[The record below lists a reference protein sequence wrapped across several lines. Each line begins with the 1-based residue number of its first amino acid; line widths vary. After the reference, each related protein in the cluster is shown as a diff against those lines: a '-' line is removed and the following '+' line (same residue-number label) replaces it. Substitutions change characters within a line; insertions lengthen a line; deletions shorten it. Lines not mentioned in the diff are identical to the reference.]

1 MKYFLLLPL
10 HYMHALHVESSFVG
24 VLFDSSDEGGGSVF
38 GDSIVE
44 VSFSSLHDSDGGV
57 AMLGLEFEMS
67 CAFGA
72 NLTRLGDDESVDQEC
87 GFWISFTERA
97 EEMDISHT
105 FVVEFVCVYFGVYR
119 DGEFIVRGEIGSTI
133 RLEVTEEVVELV

>member
-1 MKYFLLLPL
+1 MHTL
-10 HYMHALHVESSFVG
+10 HIESTFVG

-57 AMLGLEFEMS
+57 AMLGLEFEMA

-72 NLTRLGDDESVDQEC
+72 DLARLGDDKSIDQERRLR
-87 GFWISFTERA
+87 ISFSERA
-97 EEMDISHT
+97 EEMNICHA
-105 FVVEFVCVYFGVYR
+105 FIVEFVCVYFGVYR

-133 RLEVTEEVVELV
+133 RLEMTEEVIKFV

>member
-1 MKYFLLLPL
+1 
-10 HYMHALHVESSFVG
+10 MHALHVESTFVG
-24 VLFDSSDEGGGSVF
+24 VLFDSSDEGGGRVF

-57 AMLGLEFEMS
+57 AMLGLKFEMA

-72 NLTRLGDDESVDQEC
+72 NLTRLGDDESVDQKC
-87 GFWISFTERA
+87 RLWISFSERA
-97 EEMDISHT
+97 EEMNICHA

>member
-1 MKYFLLLPL
+1 
-10 HYMHALHVESSFVG
+10 MHALHIESTFVG
-24 VLFDSSDEGGGSVF
+24 VFFDSSDEGGGSVF

-57 AMLGLEFEMS
+57 AMLGLKFEMS

-72 NLTRLGDDESVDQEC
+72 NLTRLGDDESIDQERRLR
-87 GFWISFTERA
+87 ISFTERA
-97 EEMDISHT
+97 EEMNICHA